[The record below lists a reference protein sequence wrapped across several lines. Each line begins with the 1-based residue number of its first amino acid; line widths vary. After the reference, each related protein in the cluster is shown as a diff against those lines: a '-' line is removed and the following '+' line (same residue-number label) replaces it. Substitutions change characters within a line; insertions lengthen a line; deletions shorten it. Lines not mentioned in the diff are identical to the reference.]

1 MIAIYKRELKS
12 YFHSFIGLL
21 FIGFTLFF
29 IGLYFTVY
37 NLMNGYPYFS
47 YTLSGIIF
55 IFIVSVPILT
65 MKILA
70 EEKKQKIDQLILT
83 APVSISGVVM
93 GKFLALS
100 TIFFI
105 PTVIS
110 GVYPL
115 ILTAFGSIPL
125 TETYLAVLA
134 FFLFGETCIALG
146 LFVSSLTESQVI
158 SAVITFALIFIGY
171 MMSSICSLISST
183 GNVLTKI
190 LGCYDLY
197 TRFFNMIQ
205 GTLNLESIAY
215 YVSVTALVLFLTVQ
229 AIQKR
234 RYSISV
240 KKLSFGAYSTGMIV
254 IAMVVT
260 VVFNLAV
267 SQLPDRIKAVDI
279 TTSKMYTLTEDTKNF
294 LNTIDEDV
302 KIYVMSSESDKD
314 TTLAQTLDRYE
325 DYCKYITVEYI
336 NPAVN
341 PNFSSK
347 YTNSSITYGSL
358 IVVSDKRSTLIDSS
372 SIYESSYDYETYTSN
387 TTGYDGEGQVTSAL
401 DYVLSDEVTKV
412 YLTSGHG
419 EMTMESNIT
428 DAMNKA
434 NIETNTLTLMQ
445 EESVPED
452 GSCLIIAAPSTD
464 FSTDD
469 AKKVKEYLD
478 NGGNVI
484 VIYGYTDEDMTN
496 FDQLLSYMGM
506 SVTKGLVVETDKMYY
521 YQNQYLLLPDMEQDT
536 FTEGLVNDYLVYA
549 PFSQGIQISDPEAE
563 GMTYEAFLN
572 TSDSAFAKVGYSDAQ
587 TLEKEEGDEDGPFS
601 IGVSAEKVVGDKTA
615 TMVLYSCQQM
625 FTNSVNEAV
634 SGANQKLYMNTVNH
648 FIEERES
655 SISIPV
661 KSYDVSS
668 LMITSSNTIMLGI
681 MTTVVLPLLSI
692 VAGIVIWLRRRK
704 R

>member
-29 IGLYFTVY
+29 IGIYFTVY
-37 NLMNGYPYFS
+37 NLMSGYPYFS

-70 EEKKQKIDQLILT
+70 EEKKQKTDQLILT
-83 APVSISGVVM
+83 APVTLNQIVM

-100 TIFFI
+100 TIFLI
-105 PTVIS
+105 PTVIA

-125 TETYLAVLA
+125 TESYLAVLG
-134 FFLFGETCIALG
+134 FFLFGETCIAIG

-158 SAVITFALIFIGY
+158 SAVITFVLLFVGY

-183 GNVLTKI
+183 GNLLTKI
-190 LGCYDLY
+190 LECYDLY

-215 YVSVTALVLFLTVQ
+215 YISVTVLVLFLTVQ

-234 RYSISV
+234 RYSVSV
-240 KKLSFGAYSTGMIV
+240 KKLSLGAYSTGMIV
-254 IAMVVT
+254 IAVVIT

-267 SQLPDRIKAVDI
+267 SQLPDRIKSVDI
-279 TTSKMYTLTEDTKNF
+279 TTSKMYTLTEDTKKF
-294 LNTIDEDV
+294 LDTINEEV
-302 KIYVMSSESDKD
+302 KIYVMSGEKDKD

-325 DYCKYITVEYI
+325 DYCKYIKVEYI

-341 PNFSSK
+341 PNFATK
-347 YTNSSITYGSL
+347 YTSSGITYGSL
-358 IVVSDKRSTLIDSS
+358 IVVSDKRSTVIDAS
-372 SIYESSYDYETYTSN
+372 SIYESSYDYQTYTST

-401 DYVLSDEVTKV
+401 DYVLSDDVVKV
-412 YLTSGHG
+412 YFTAGHG
-419 EMTMESNIT
+419 EMSMESNIT
-428 DAMNKA
+428 DALSKA
-434 NIETNTLTLMQ
+434 NIETGTLSLLQ
-445 EESVPED
+445 EEAVPED

-469 AKKVKEYLD
+469 IKKLKDYLEK
-478 NGGNVI
+478 GGNII

-496 FDQLLSYMGM
+496 LDQLLSYMGM

-521 YQNQYLLLPDMEQDT
+521 YQNPYLLLPDMEQDA
-536 FTEGLVNDYLVYA
+536 FTEGLVNDYFVYA
-549 PFSQGIQISDPEAE
+549 PFSQGIKISNPEAD

-572 TSDSAFAKVGYSDAQ
+572 TSQNAFAKIGYSDAQ
-587 TLEKEEGDEDGPFS
+587 TIEKTENDEDGPFS
-601 IGVSAEKVVGDKTA
+601 IGVCAEKKVGDTTA
-615 TMVLYSCQQM
+615 TMVLYSCQQI
-625 FTNSVNEAV
+625 FANNVNQAV
-634 SGANQKLYMNTVNH
+634 SGANQKLFMNTVNH

-655 SISIPV
+655 NISIPV
-661 KSYDVSS
+661 KSYEVSS
-668 LMITSSNTIMLGI
+668 LMIKNSNAILLGLI
-681 MTTVVLPLLSI
+681 TTVVLPLLSMI
-692 VAGIVIWLRRRK
+692 AGFVIWFRRRK